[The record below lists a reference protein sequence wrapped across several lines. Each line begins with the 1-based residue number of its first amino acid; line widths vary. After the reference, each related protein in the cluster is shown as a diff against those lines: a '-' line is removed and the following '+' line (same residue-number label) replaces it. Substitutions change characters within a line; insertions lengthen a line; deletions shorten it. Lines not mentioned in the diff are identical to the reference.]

1 MKKSLL
7 MACMAMM
14 FFSCANEELPTKNEE
29 IDVNNTYS
37 LSLRVNK
44 SSATKGIQT
53 PGITGAALKSMIIE
67 VFDGNRRK
75 ISTKELDADQIA
87 RAIDGG
93 NALDDIS
100 RVIIKEIDARAEYV
114 KIWAFQSEI
123 LSANLP
129 DLGLSINNYQTGFA
143 SIPFYPVKG
152 NIGNSETDANG
163 FVSINKTNAPA
174 SGSNTSG
181 NKIWTV
187 ETKLAPYFARF
198 EMKPTTGIVPKT
210 TAESAGDLNVF
221 PEGTTIDI
229 TGIYMNNINDLKDAK
244 SLILIQGNLNNWG
257 NGDWKTGHPYDA
269 NGLWSN
275 MYNAPGDHKTA
286 DSISFGLGADCYNLF
301 AQETSSPHV
310 VVRVRVHIPENT
322 PLSDIYGTD
331 YYGFITLR
339 DFKISESVK
348 LSSTGVETGKLY
360 KVALDLT
367 VKPTDISPDP
377 ESSLADLHAKVEI
390 IDWVEV
396 NLTPEL

>member
-100 RVIIKEIDARAEYV
+100 RVIIDTIDARAEYV

-123 LSANLP
+123 KSGGLP
-129 DLGLSINNYQTGFA
+129 KLGKTVNNYQTDFD
-143 SIPFYPVKG
+143 SIPFYPVGGKKG
-152 NIGNSETDANG
+152 NSTIDEDG
-163 FVSINKTNAPA
+163 FISINKTNVLNA
-174 SGSNTSG
+174 SDH
-181 NKIWTV
+181 KIWTV
-187 ETKLAPYFARF
+187 ETDLAPYFARF
-198 EMKPTTGIVPKT
+198 EVKPTTGIVPKT
-210 TAESAGDLNVF
+210 TPESDGDLNVF
-221 PEGTTIDI
+221 PENTTIDI
-229 TGIYMNNINDLKDAK
+229 TGIYVNNINDLKGAE
-244 SLILIQGNLNNWG
+244 SLTLVKGNLNNWAS
-257 NGDWKTGHPYDA
+257 GDWASDHPYKP
-269 NGLWSN
+269 NGSWSN
-275 MYNAPGDHKTA
+275 MYNAPGLHELAKA
-286 DSISFGLGADCYNLF
+286 ISFDSKADCYNLF
-301 AQETSSPHV
+301 GQKDSSPHV
-310 VVRVRVHIPENT
+310 IVRVMVHLPQAL
-322 PLSDIYGTD
+322 PVYGKD